1 MGLNA
6 RSLVIDQASE
16 MGFKNVV
23 KHCRL
28 IKNVGKQDLESSEHF
43 DKRF

>member
-23 KHCRL
+23 KRCRL
-28 IKNVGKQDLESSEHF
+28 IKNVSKQGLESSAHF
-43 DKRF
+43 DRMF

>member
-6 RSLVIDQASE
+6 RSLVIDQAFE

-23 KHCRL
+23 KRCRL
-28 IKNVGKQDLESSEHF
+28 IKNVGKQGLEPLGHF
-43 DKRF
+43 DRMF